1 MNTNTAESIEQIYNF
16 LKEDE
21 SFSSRQQFDKI
32 ERLLQELHTQGEHG
46 FLAEKPY
53 KFKFHF
59 SGCSYSFDREK
70 RFDRICKLADKG
82 LVLNQSMWASAMG
95 IEPQIF
101 ERSLEESKYSDWI
114 NKFSTLMLNSNTTGQ
129 NSPGRPKKD
138 DIDLSESGQMN
149 RDVESNI

>member
-32 ERLLQELHTQGEHG
+32 ERLLQELHTQGVQELHTQGEHG

-59 SGCSYSFDREK
+59 NGNYIGFNAGDAPRFGEK
-70 RFDRICKLADKG
+70 RAFLNWLLKKLK
-82 LVLNQSMWASAMG
+82 S
-95 IEPQIF
+95 
-101 ERSLEESKYSDWI
+101 
-114 NKFSTLMLNSNTTGQ
+114 
-129 NSPGRPKKD
+129 
-138 DIDLSESGQMN
+138 
-149 RDVESNI
+149 

>member
-59 SGCSYSFDREK
+59 NGNYIGFNAGDAP
-70 RFDRICKLADKG
+70 RFGELRAFLNWLLKKLK
-82 LVLNQSMWASAMG
+82 NM
-95 IEPQIF
+95 
-101 ERSLEESKYSDWI
+101 RT
-114 NKFSTLMLNSNTTGQ
+114 N
-129 NSPGRPKKD
+129 
-138 DIDLSESGQMN
+138 DIL
-149 RDVESNI
+149 